1 MTTVYI
7 VYCCVDWEGRH
18 VSHVNSVH
26 ATHEGALAE
35 QNKIE
40 AETSH
45 RYCDKH
51 SIEVEEVEP

>member
-7 VYCCVDWEGRH
+7 VYCCVNWEG
-18 VSHVNSVH
+18 SYVNSVH

>member
-7 VYCCVDWEGRH
+7 VYCCVDWEGRQ
-18 VSHVNSVH
+18 VNSVH

-51 SIEVEEVEP
+51 IIEVEEVQP